1 MKRSNKLI
9 IAFMGVCVAL
19 VALAFAAI
27 AWL

>member
-1 MKRSNKLI
+1 MKMSSKLI

-19 VALAFAAI
+19 AALAFAAV